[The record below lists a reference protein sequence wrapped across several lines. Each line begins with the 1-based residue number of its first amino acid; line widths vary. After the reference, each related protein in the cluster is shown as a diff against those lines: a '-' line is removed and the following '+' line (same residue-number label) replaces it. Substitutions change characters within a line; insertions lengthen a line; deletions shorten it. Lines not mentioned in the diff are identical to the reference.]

1 MKESPKEICRI
12 CNTRS
17 RTDIADYKD
26 GKITWTALPID
37 EKKVPKTIYVTPT
50 LADDIEQY
58 ATGKNF
64 SEKCIDLIS
73 SRIERRKRGQDKTV
87 RFIDLFAGWAKFVF
101 DEVQSKQ
108 KS

>member
-1 MKESPKEICRI
+1 MTKRGGKRDGSG
-12 CNTRS
+12 
-17 RTDIADYKD
+17 RTP
-26 GKITWTALPID
+26 LPID

-73 SRIERRKRGQDKTV
+73 SQIERRKRGQDKTV
-87 RFIDLFAGWAKFVF
+87 RFIDIIAGLCGINN
-101 DEVQSKQ
+101 
-108 KS
+108 